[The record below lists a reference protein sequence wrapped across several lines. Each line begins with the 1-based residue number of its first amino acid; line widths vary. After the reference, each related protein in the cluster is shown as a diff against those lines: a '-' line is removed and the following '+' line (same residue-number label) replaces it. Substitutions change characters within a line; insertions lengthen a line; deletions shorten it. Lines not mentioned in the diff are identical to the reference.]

1 MLSASGFSI
10 ISISQIKTV
19 LVDRNYTS
27 KKRRAEEVEETSE
40 DDSRSGASTK
50 KLVPYPPLLKPY
62 VDIISESRAFF
73 QVLLFSSYKFSSV
86 DVMGHWILLY

>member
-1 MLSASGFSI
+1 M
-10 ISISQIKTV
+10 SQIKTV

-27 KKRRAEEVEETSE
+27 KKRCAEEVEEASE
-40 DDSRSGASTK
+40 DDSRSGASLK
-50 KLVPYPPLLKPY
+50 KSVFYPPTLKPY
-62 VDIISESRAFF
+62 SNVVSESRAFF

>member
-1 MLSASGFSI
+1 MLSASCFSI

-50 KLVPYPPLLKPY
+50 KSVLYPPLLKPY
-62 VDIISESRAFF
+62 INIISESRAFF

-86 DVMGHWILLY
+86 DVM